1 MDGYEICARALI
13 RKEGKVLVCRFK
25 GKNFYF
31 FPGGHVEFSEKA
43 EDALRR
49 ELKEELDLEI
59 EEMEYMG
66 TVENIYEE
74 DGDKH
79 HEINLVFGVEVKG
92 EVTDKSMEDD
102 LEFFFLDQTDFSK
115 EKVLPL
121 AMRDSVDQ
129 WLKDGRIFW
138 ASQFDGSCN

>member
-25 GKNFYF
+25 GRSFYF

-43 EDALRR
+43 EDALKR

-59 EEMEYMG
+59 EKMEYMG

-79 HEINLVFGVEVKG
+79 HEINLIFSVGVRGK
-92 EVTDKSMEDD
+92 VTDKSMEDD
-102 LEFFFLDQTDFSK
+102 LEFFFLDETDLFK
-115 EKVLPL
+115 EKILPL
-121 AMRDSVDQ
+121 AMRDSAIQ
-129 WLKDGRIFW
+129 WLKDGKVFW
-138 ASQFDGSCN
+138 ASQE